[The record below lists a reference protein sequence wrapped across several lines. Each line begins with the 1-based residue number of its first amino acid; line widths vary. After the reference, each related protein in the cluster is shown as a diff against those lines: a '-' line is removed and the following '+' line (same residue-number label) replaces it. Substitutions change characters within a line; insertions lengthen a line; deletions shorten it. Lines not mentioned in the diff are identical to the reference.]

1 MDIHNDNHWS
11 LRNKGYQGG
20 RLPEGHEV
28 LNENFTAPQPPVLPC
43 AHQVGAL
50 VETVRDLVNA
60 VAKNTSVAPSETH
73 GVFGSGNVE
82 SVRKKRGSAFPT
94 GSSGIAP
101 RLIRLRD
108 APRYLG
114 MDPNRFN
121 AEVRPY
127 LTVIP
132 IGKQGIAFDRIDLD
146 AWAEQYKSCNG
157 RPAKAMKGGKQWDAK
172 HHRASLSEAVSGISR
187 KQSDEREFSEA
198 LALATSRKPKST

>member
-20 RLPEGHEV
+20 GLPEGHAV
-28 LNENFTAPQPPVLPC
+28 LSENFTAPQPPVPSC
-43 AHQVGAL
+43 AHQISAL
-50 VETVRDLVNA
+50 VESVRGLVNA

-94 GSSGIAP
+94 GSLGIAP

-108 APRYLG
+108 APRDLG

-121 AEVRPY
+121 AEVRQY
-127 LTVIP
+127 LTEMR

-146 AWAEQYKSCNG
+146 AWAEQYKSRNG
-157 RPAKAMKGGKQWDAK
+157 RPGKATEGGKQWDEKGRQGSSKGAK
-172 HHRASLSEAVSGISR
+172 SGTSR
-187 KQSDEREFSEA
+187 RQSQVEEFEKALKQV
-198 LALATSRKPKST
+198 TSRKRTDI